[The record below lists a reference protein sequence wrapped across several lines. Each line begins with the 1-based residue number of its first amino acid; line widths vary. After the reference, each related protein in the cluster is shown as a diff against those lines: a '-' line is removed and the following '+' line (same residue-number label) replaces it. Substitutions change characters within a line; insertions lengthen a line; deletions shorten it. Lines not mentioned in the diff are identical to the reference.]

1 MGRQDPAQTPM
12 RRVVVGAIVG
22 LAFGLFVTVPWGTFA
37 TPEAPGMRLALP
49 ASLGFMILGAWV
61 AFVTGLG

>member
-1 MGRQDPAQTPM
+1 MQPSI
-12 RRVVVGAIVG
+12 RRVLLGAVLG

-37 TPEAPGMRLALP
+37 SPEAPGLRLALP
-49 ASLGFMILGAWV
+49 ASLGFAILGAWV